1 MNTTSIDKDAL
12 FVSMVL
18 NAWDTYTKRVTDLI
32 DKFSDQG
39 LLKQVAP
46 GRNRVYY
53 LIGHLTVVNDR
64 MLPLLGIGETA
75 YPDLEEMFLTNP
87 DNKELTG
94 PTPEVLRQNWK
105 DSLIRLKKGFQQF
118 SIDDWFSKHNSVSQ
132 QDFEKDPNRNKLN
145 VVINRTNHLASHYGQ
160 LLLVKD

>member
-1 MNTTSIDKDAL
+1 MNDLTIDKDAL
-12 FVSMVL
+12 FVNMVL
-18 NAWDTYTKRVTDLI
+18 SAWHTYTKRVTEFI
-32 DKFSDQG
+32 DKISDEG

-64 MLPLLGIGETA
+64 MLPLLSFDKA
-75 YPDLEEMFLTNP
+75 YYSNLEEMFLSNP
-87 DNKELTG
+87 DNKELVG

-105 DSLIRLKKGFQQF
+105 DSVARLDNGFKNL
-118 SIDDWFSKHNSVSQ
+118 STEAWFTKHNAVSEE
-132 QDFEKDPNRNKLN
+132 DFEREPNRNKLN
-145 VVINRTNHLASHYGQ
+145 IIINRTNHLASHYGQ